1 MTGLSRRSRMEAL
14 IQGAWSRHIARLS
27 CLSRRRGA
35 DAPLGGDGWRG
46 RPVRSWSAC
55 RVRPR
60 RRPRETL
67 SDDGG
72 LPPAPQGQR
81 GAYVPPCRTV
91 KPNAA
96 RLFSPG
102 YRVATD
108 APSAAQGRRERLRD
122 NVVITLAAA
131 SLAKLSS
138 FLRRKTALP
147 DLLGRRWSDGC
158 DDVVGGV
165 TASFLAASAAA
176 SWLVP
181 ALMFLLV
188 IVVSLAGLRW
198 IRSEHL
204 EALRSVPLF
213 SSLSKHQLMRILRAA
228 RAIEFQ
234 PSVEII
240 REGEAGKGLYTVTDG
255 SAKVLVDGNQ
265 LATLGPGS
273 YFGEIAVIDGGPR
286 TATIVA
292 ATRVSTLELTPSA
305 FLRILDSEPQLA
317 RALSAELCGRLRDTG
332 GDSGDCGDDAPVDR
346 ARLVELCQRLRRTEH
361 PDWTPGTPSR
371 RRWLGL
377 SSLFARGS

>member
-1 MTGLSRRSRMEAL
+1 VTTWL
-14 IQGAWSRHIARLS
+14 
-27 CLSRRRGA
+27 
-35 DAPLGGDGWRG
+35 
-46 RPVRSWSAC
+46 
-55 RVRPR
+55 
-60 RRPRETL
+60 
-67 SDDGG
+67 
-72 LPPAPQGQR
+72 
-81 GAYVPPCRTV
+81 
-91 KPNAA
+91 
-96 RLFSPG
+96 
-102 YRVATD
+102 
-108 APSAAQGRRERLRD
+108 
-122 NVVITLAAA
+122 
-131 SLAKLSS
+131 
-138 FLRRKTALP
+138 
-147 DLLGRRWSDGC
+147 
-158 DDVVGGV
+158 GGV

-305 FLRILDSEPQLA
+305 FLRILDGEPQLA